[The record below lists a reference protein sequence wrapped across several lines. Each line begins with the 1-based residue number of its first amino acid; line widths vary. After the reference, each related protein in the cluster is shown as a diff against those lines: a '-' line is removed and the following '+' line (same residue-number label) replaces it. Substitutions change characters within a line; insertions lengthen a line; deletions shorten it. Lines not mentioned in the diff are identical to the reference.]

1 MTIVIPK
8 YFNPLLI
15 GIPKD
20 RSKSEFIARNFF
32 DFYASGTNFTN
43 RCNNLLKRN
52 DRFRKEVASLNAL
65 PFNPDLHAKVI
76 APLKQAYGAF
86 VTGNYLS
93 TLAQCGMIGEMIAI
107 FDFEVGASGSRAE
120 PIDPKKGKPITLKR
134 FEELGQEARISILL
148 HNRFIDSSCSESLGK
163 IRNTRN
169 NYLHLWSQSHQQV
182 ENDAYQVLCE
192 AIKLIKATFFLLD
205 QEQKTKIKPEVG
217 RYLSTKFKNDGD
229 TVSSELFDQV
239 WMEDQCASD
248 NTEGEG
254 SLSHY
259 SDLPEKLREQ
269 GA

>member
-1 MTIVIPK
+1 MKKTTIPA

-20 RSKSEFIARNFF
+20 RSKLEFIARNFF

-52 DRFRKEVASLNAL
+52 DRFRKVVDSLNAL
-65 PFNPDLHAKVI
+65 PFNSDLHAKVI

-107 FDFEVGASGSRAE
+107 FDFEVGASRSKAQ

-134 FEELGQEARISILL
+134 FEELGQEPRISILL
-148 HNRFIDSSCSESLGK
+148 HNNFIDSSCGQSLNK
-163 IRNTRN
+163 IRKNRN
-169 NYLHLWSQSHQQV
+169 RYLHLWSQSHQQI

-192 AIKLIKATFFLLD
+192 TVKLIKASFFSSD
-205 QEQKTKIKPEVG
+205 QEQKTKMKPEV
-217 RYLSTKFKNDGD
+217 RSYLSQKFKSDGD
-229 TVSSELFDQV
+229 TVSSEFFDRIWREEEHESLV
-239 WMEDQCASD
+239 V
-248 NTEGEG
+248 EG
-254 SLSHY
+254 
-259 SDLPEKLREQ
+259 
-269 GA
+269 

>member
-1 MTIVIPK
+1 MKIVIPK

-107 FDFEVGASGSRAE
+107 FDFEVGASSSKAQ
-120 PIDPKKGKPITLKR
+120 PIDPKKNKPITLKR
-134 FEELGQEARISILL
+134 FEELGQEARVSILL
-148 HNRFIDSSCSESLGK
+148 HNKFIDSSCVQSLNK
-163 IRNTRN
+163 IRKKRN
-169 NYLHLWSQSHQQV
+169 RCLHLWSHSHQQI

-192 AIKLIKATFFLLD
+192 TIKLIKATFFLVG
-205 QEQKTKIKPEVG
+205 QEQKAKIKPEVG
-217 RYLSTKFKNDGD
+217 DYLSKKFREDGD
-229 TVSSELFDQV
+229 AVSSKLFDQI
-239 WMEDQCASD
+239 WMERRLSD
-248 NTEGEG
+248 
-254 SLSHY
+254 
-259 SDLPEKLREQ
+259 
-269 GA
+269 